1 MMKSRNLARSA
12 VAFATLSCLYVPF
25 SALAWDNLT
34 VFGDSLSDGGNVG
47 RFTYDGAQH
56 PLYDEIL
63 AAQLGQT
70 LQPSSRG
77 GSNYA
82 QGGGVTVPA
91 LDASL
96 NTQDQ
101 LAAYLQSTGGRADSN
116 GLYIH
121 WVGANDI
128 AAAVTNPLTAR
139 ETISNSASAAVS
151 QIKTLLDA
159 GAGAVIVPNVPQLG
173 STPFMVQAVLSVL
186 GPAAQSAMVAAF
198 ASLDSHATPDVAA
211 RQQAVRDAFDQ
222 AAAQISTI
230 PALRAA
236 LAQQLFSAWQVLSE
250 QVTALSDGYNQ
261 QEEAGLVA
269 LNGNIVRADIAG
281 LFNEVIADPQR
292 YGLSNTLGMACPVG
306 TSAAECT
313 SSTPGFSNA
322 QAYLFADRLH
332 PSPAVHAMIAD
343 YIQSILDA
351 PAQVAALARAPLM
364 LSRDMQNTLDGHL
377 QQQRQQPASAGQ
389 VSVFGGYAGQHIDY
403 RGDSLLNGD
412 ANTGSL
418 TLGLGYQFTDNWQ
431 AGLLLSSTAQHQHPS
446 AHYDYK
452 LRGNLLALYS
462 QLTLLEQ
469 GWINAD
475 VHYADLDF
483 DSIERRINIGPATRT
498 EQGSSSGKMLGLR
511 VQTGWDLPLGEH
523 LSTGPVASYAL
534 DYVRA
539 GGYSENGDSST
550 AMRFSDQTLHS
561 QIGALGWRIDSKQW
575 PVNPWAQLSYNHQFG
590 DTQNAVRAGLKS
602 TQTGFVRSV
611 SAGDK
616 NWLDISLGA
625 SVPLGET
632 VNAFAGV
639 SAVGGNSA
647 YHQLSWN
654 IGLNATF

>member
-1 MMKSRNLARSA
+1 MMKSRNLTRSA

-25 SALAWDNLT
+25 NALAWDNLT

-82 QGGGVTVPA
+82 QGGGVTMPA

-211 RQQAVRDAFDQ
+211 RQQAVREAFDQ
-222 AAAQISTI
+222 AAAQVSTI

-511 VQTGWDLPLGEH
+511 VQTGWDLPIGEH

-616 NWLDISLGA
+616 NWLDMSLGA

-639 SAVGGNSA
+639 SAIGGNSA

>member
-1 MMKSRNLARSA
+1 MKSLNLTRSA

-222 AAAQISTI
+222 AAAQVSTI

-236 LAQQLFSAWQVLSE
+236 LAQQLFSAWQLLSE

-313 SSTPGFSNA
+313 SSTPDFSNA

-511 VQTGWDLPLGEH
+511 VQTGWDVPIGEH

-616 NWLDISLGA
+616 NWLDMSLGA

>member
-1 MMKSRNLARSA
+1 MKSRNLTRSA

-56 PLYDEIL
+56 PLYDDIL

-222 AAAQISTI
+222 AAAQVSTI

-261 QEEAGLVA
+261 QEEAGLVE

-351 PAQVAALARAPLM
+351 PAQVAALVRAPLM

-389 VSVFGGYAGQHIDY
+389 VSVFGGYAGQHIDS

-511 VQTGWDLPLGEH
+511 VQTGWDLPIGEH

-611 SAGDK
+611 NAGDK
-616 NWLDISLGA
+616 NWLDMSLGA

>member
-1 MMKSRNLARSA
+1 MKSRNLTRSA

-63 AAQLGQT
+63 AAQFGQT

-139 ETISNSASAAVS
+139 DTISNSASAAVS

-222 AAAQISTI
+222 AAAQVSTI

-412 ANTGSL
+412 ADTGSL

-511 VQTGWDLPLGEH
+511 VQTGWDLPIGEH

-616 NWLDISLGA
+616 NWLDMSLGA

-647 YHQLSWN
+647 YHQVSWN

>member
-1 MMKSRNLARSA
+1 MMKSRNLTRSA
-12 VAFATLSCLYVPF
+12 VAFATLSCLCVPF
-25 SALAWDNLT
+25 SGLAWDNLT

-63 AAQLGQT
+63 AAQFGQT

-101 LAAYLQSTGGRADSN
+101 LAAYLQSTGERADSN
-116 GLYIH
+116 ELYIH
-121 WVGANDI
+121 WVGAKDI

-198 ASLDSHATPDVAA
+198 ASLDSHATADVAA

-222 AAAQISTI
+222 AAAQVSTI

-236 LAQQLFSAWQVLSE
+236 LAQQLFTAWQALSE

-269 LNGNIVRADIAG
+269 LNGNIVSADIAG

-389 VSVFGGYAGQHIDY
+389 VSVFGGYAGQHINY

-431 AGLLLSSTAQHQHPS
+431 AGLLLSSTAPHQHPS

-511 VQTGWDLPLGEH
+511 VQTGWDLPIGEH

-575 PVNPWAQLSYNHQFG
+575 PVNPWAQLSYHHQFG

-616 NWLDISLGA
+616 KWLDMSLGA

>member
-1 MMKSRNLARSA
+1 MKSRNLARSA

-403 RGDSLLNGD
+403 RGDSQLNGD

>member
-1 MMKSRNLARSA
+1 MKSRNLTRSA

-25 SALAWDNLT
+25 NALAWDNLT
-34 VFGDSLSDGGNVG
+34 VFGDSLSDGGNVR

-511 VQTGWDLPLGEH
+511 VQTGWDLPIGEH

-616 NWLDISLGA
+616 NWLDMSLGA

>member
-1 MMKSRNLARSA
+1 MKSRNLARSA
-12 VAFATLSCLYVPF
+12 VAFATLSCLCVPF

-63 AAQLGQT
+63 AAQFGQT

-222 AAAQISTI
+222 AAAQVSTI

-364 LSRDMQNTLDGHL
+364 LSRDMQNTFDGHL
-377 QQQRQQPASAGQ
+377 QQQRQLRASAGQ

-431 AGLLLSSTAQHQHPS
+431 AGLMLSSTAQHQHPS

-511 VQTGWDLPLGEH
+511 VQTGWDLPIGEH

-616 NWLDISLGA
+616 NWLDMSLGA

>member
-1 MMKSRNLARSA
+1 MMKSRNLTRSA

-25 SALAWDNLT
+25 NALAWDNLT

-222 AAAQISTI
+222 AAAQVSTI

-281 LFNEVIADPQR
+281 LFNEVIANPQR

-412 ANTGSL
+412 ADTGSL

-483 DSIERRINIGPATRT
+483 DSIERRIDIGPATRT

-511 VQTGWDLPLGEH
+511 VQTGWDVPIGEH

-561 QIGALGWRIDSKQW
+561 QIGALGWRIDSKLW
-575 PVNPWAQLSYNHQFG
+575 PVNPWAQLSYNHQFD

-616 NWLDISLGA
+616 NWLDMSLGA

>member
-1 MMKSRNLARSA
+1 M
-12 VAFATLSCLYVPF
+12 
-25 SALAWDNLT
+25 
-34 VFGDSLSDGGNVG
+34 
-47 RFTYDGAQH
+47 
-56 PLYDEIL
+56 
-63 AAQLGQT
+63 
-70 LQPSSRG
+70 
-77 GSNYA
+77 
-82 QGGGVTVPA
+82 
-91 LDASL
+91 
-96 NTQDQ
+96 
-101 LAAYLQSTGGRADSN
+101 
-116 GLYIH
+116 
-121 WVGANDI
+121 
-128 AAAVTNPLTAR
+128 
-139 ETISNSASAAVS
+139 
-151 QIKTLLDA
+151 
-159 GAGAVIVPNVPQLG
+159 
-173 STPFMVQAVLSVL
+173 
-186 GPAAQSAMVAAF
+186 
-198 ASLDSHATPDVAA
+198 
-211 RQQAVRDAFDQ
+211 
-222 AAAQISTI
+222 
-230 PALRAA
+230 
-236 LAQQLFSAWQVLSE
+236 
-250 QVTALSDGYNQ
+250 
-261 QEEAGLVA
+261 
-269 LNGNIVRADIAG
+269 
-281 LFNEVIADPQR
+281 
-292 YGLSNTLGMACPVG
+292 
-306 TSAAECT
+306 
-313 SSTPGFSNA
+313 
-322 QAYLFADRLH
+322 
-332 PSPAVHAMIAD
+332 
-343 YIQSILDA
+343 
-351 PAQVAALARAPLM
+351 AALARAPLM
-364 LSRDMQNTLDGHL
+364 LSRDVQNTLDGHL

-446 AHYDYK
+446 THYDYK

-575 PVNPWAQLSYNHQFG
+575 PVNPWAQLTYNHQFG

-616 NWLDISLGA
+616 NWLDMSLGA

-647 YHQLSWN
+647 YHQVSWN

>member
-1 MMKSRNLARSA
+1 MMKSRNLTRSA
-12 VAFATLSCLYVPF
+12 VAFATLSCLCVPF

-222 AAAQISTI
+222 AAAQVSTI

-412 ANTGSL
+412 ADTGSL

-431 AGLLLSSTAQHQHPS
+431 AGLLLSSTAQRQHPS

-483 DSIERRINIGPATRT
+483 DSIERRIEIGPATRT

-534 DYVRA
+534 DYLRA

-575 PVNPWAQLSYNHQFG
+575 PVNPWAQLSYYHQFG

-616 NWLDISLGA
+616 NWLDMSLGA

-647 YHQLSWN
+647 YHQVSWN

>member
-1 MMKSRNLARSA
+1 MKSRNLARSA

-101 LAAYLQSTGGRADSN
+101 LAAYLQSTGGRADRN

-222 AAAQISTI
+222 AAAQVSTI

-511 VQTGWDLPLGEH
+511 VQTGWDLPIGEH

-611 SAGDK
+611 NAGDK
-616 NWLDISLGA
+616 NWLDMSLGA

>member
-1 MMKSRNLARSA
+1 MKSRNLARSA

>member
-1 MMKSRNLARSA
+1 MMKSRNLTRSA
-12 VAFATLSCLYVPF
+12 VAFATLSCLCVPC

-63 AAQLGQT
+63 AAQFGQT

-101 LAAYLQSTGGRADSN
+101 LAAYLQSTGERADSN

-222 AAAQISTI
+222 AAAQVSTI

-236 LAQQLFSAWQVLSE
+236 LAQQLFSAWQLLSE

-412 ANTGSL
+412 ANAGSL

-511 VQTGWDLPLGEH
+511 VQTGWDLPIGEH

-611 SAGDK
+611 NAGDK
-616 NWLDISLGA
+616 NWLDMSLGA

-647 YHQLSWN
+647 YHQVSWN

>member
-1 MMKSRNLARSA
+1 MKSRNLTRSA

-25 SALAWDNLT
+25 NALAWDNLT
-34 VFGDSLSDGGNVG
+34 VFGDSLSDGGNVR

-139 ETISNSASAAVS
+139 ATISNSASAAVS

-222 AAAQISTI
+222 AAAQVSTI

-261 QEEAGLVA
+261 QEEAGLVE

-511 VQTGWDLPLGEH
+511 VQTGWDLPIGEH

-616 NWLDISLGA
+616 NWLDMSLGA

>member
-1 MMKSRNLARSA
+1 MKSRNLTRSA

-25 SALAWDNLT
+25 NALAWDNLT

-198 ASLDSHATPDVAA
+198 ASLDSHATPDMAA

-469 GWINAD
+469 GWINAN

-511 VQTGWDLPLGEH
+511 VQTGWDLPIGEH

-616 NWLDISLGA
+616 NWLDMSLGA

>member
-1 MMKSRNLARSA
+1 MMKSRNLTRSA

-25 SALAWDNLT
+25 NALAWDNLT

-511 VQTGWDLPLGEH
+511 VQTGWDLPIGEH

-539 GGYSENGDSST
+539 GGYSENGDSSS

-575 PVNPWAQLSYNHQFG
+575 PVNPWAQLTYNHQFG

-616 NWLDISLGA
+616 NWLDMSLGA

-647 YHQLSWN
+647 YHQVSWN
-654 IGLNATF
+654 LGLNATF

>member
-1 MMKSRNLARSA
+1 MKSRNLTRSA

-25 SALAWDNLT
+25 NALAWDNLT
-34 VFGDSLSDGGNVG
+34 VFGDSLSDGGNVR

-511 VQTGWDLPLGEH
+511 VQTGWDLPIGEH

-550 AMRFSDQTLHS
+550 AMRFADQTLHS

-616 NWLDISLGA
+616 NWLDMSLGA

>member
-1 MMKSRNLARSA
+1 MKSRNLARSA

-222 AAAQISTI
+222 AAAQVSTI

-236 LAQQLFSAWQVLSE
+236 LAQQLFSAWQMLSE

-483 DSIERRINIGPATRT
+483 DSIERRIDIGPATRT

-511 VQTGWDLPLGEH
+511 VQTGWDVPIGEH

-616 NWLDISLGA
+616 NWLDMSLGA

-639 SAVGGNSA
+639 SAIGGNSA

>member
-1 MMKSRNLARSA
+1 MMKSRNLTRSA

-63 AAQLGQT
+63 AAQFGQT

-139 ETISNSASAAVS
+139 DTISNSASAAVS

-222 AAAQISTI
+222 AAAQVSTI

-412 ANTGSL
+412 ADTGSL

-511 VQTGWDLPLGEH
+511 VQTGWDLPIGEH

-616 NWLDISLGA
+616 NWLDMSLGA

-647 YHQLSWN
+647 YHQVSWN

>member
-1 MMKSRNLARSA
+1 MKSRNLTRSA

-47 RFTYDGAQH
+47 RFTYDGTQH

-63 AAQLGQT
+63 AAQFGQT

-222 AAAQISTI
+222 AAAQVSTI

-236 LAQQLFSAWQVLSE
+236 LAQQLFSAWQLLSE

-575 PVNPWAQLSYNHQFG
+575 PVNPWAQLTYNHQFG

-616 NWLDISLGA
+616 NWLDMSLGA

>member
-1 MMKSRNLARSA
+1 MKSRNLTRSA

-25 SALAWDNLT
+25 NALAWDNLT

-82 QGGGVTVPA
+82 QGGGVTMPA

-211 RQQAVRDAFDQ
+211 RQQAVREAFDQ
-222 AAAQISTI
+222 AAAQVSTI

-511 VQTGWDLPLGEH
+511 VQTGWDLPIGEH

-616 NWLDISLGA
+616 NWLDMSLGA

-639 SAVGGNSA
+639 SAIGGNSA

>member
-1 MMKSRNLARSA
+1 MKSRNLTRSA

-25 SALAWDNLT
+25 NALAWDNLT
-34 VFGDSLSDGGNVG
+34 VFGDSLSDGGNVR

-222 AAAQISTI
+222 AAAQVSTI

-511 VQTGWDLPLGEH
+511 VQTGWDLPIGEH
-523 LSTGPVASYAL
+523 LSTGPVASYVL

-575 PVNPWAQLSYNHQFG
+575 PVNPWAQLTYNHQFG

-616 NWLDISLGA
+616 NWLDMSLGA

-647 YHQLSWN
+647 YHQVSWN
-654 IGLNATF
+654 LGLNATF

>member
-1 MMKSRNLARSA
+1 MKSRNLTRSA
-12 VAFATLSCLYVPF
+12 VAFATLSCLCVPC

-63 AAQLGQT
+63 AAQFGQT

-101 LAAYLQSTGGRADSN
+101 LAAYLQSTGERADSN

-222 AAAQISTI
+222 AAAQVSTI

-236 LAQQLFSAWQVLSE
+236 LAQQLFSAWQLLSE

-412 ANTGSL
+412 ANAGSL

-511 VQTGWDLPLGEH
+511 VQTGWDLPIGEH

-611 SAGDK
+611 NAGDK
-616 NWLDISLGA
+616 NWLDMSLGA

-647 YHQLSWN
+647 YHQVSWN

>member
-1 MMKSRNLARSA
+1 MKSRNLARSA

-539 GGYSENGDSST
+539 GG
-550 AMRFSDQTLHS
+550 
-561 QIGALGWRIDSKQW
+561 
-575 PVNPWAQLSYNHQFG
+575 
-590 DTQNAVRAGLKS
+590 
-602 TQTGFVRSV
+602 
-611 SAGDK
+611 
-616 NWLDISLGA
+616 
-625 SVPLGET
+625 
-632 VNAFAGV
+632 
-639 SAVGGNSA
+639 
-647 YHQLSWN
+647 
-654 IGLNATF
+654 

>member
-1 MMKSRNLARSA
+1 MKSRNLTRSA

-25 SALAWDNLT
+25 NALAWDNLT

-151 QIKTLLDA
+151 QIKTLMDA

-222 AAAQISTI
+222 AAAQVSTI

-469 GWINAD
+469 GWINAN

-511 VQTGWDLPLGEH
+511 VQTGWDLPIGEH

-616 NWLDISLGA
+616 NWLDMSLGA

-639 SAVGGNSA
+639 SAIGGNSA

>member
-1 MMKSRNLARSA
+1 MKSRNLARSA
-12 VAFATLSCLYVPF
+12 VAFATLSCLCVPF

-63 AAQLGQT
+63 AAQFGQT

-91 LDASL
+91 LDVSL

-292 YGLSNTLGMACPVG
+292 YGLSNTLGMSCPVG

-412 ANTGSL
+412 ADTGSL

-511 VQTGWDLPLGEH
+511 VQTGWDLPIGEH

-616 NWLDISLGA
+616 NWLDMSLGA

>member
-1 MMKSRNLARSA
+1 MMKSRNLTRSA

-25 SALAWDNLT
+25 NALAWDNLT

-222 AAAQISTI
+222 AAAQVSTI

-364 LSRDMQNTLDGHL
+364 LSRDVQNTLDGHL

-446 AHYDYK
+446 THYDYK

-575 PVNPWAQLSYNHQFG
+575 PVNPWAQLTYNHQFG

-616 NWLDISLGA
+616 NWLDMSLGA

-647 YHQLSWN
+647 YHQVSWN